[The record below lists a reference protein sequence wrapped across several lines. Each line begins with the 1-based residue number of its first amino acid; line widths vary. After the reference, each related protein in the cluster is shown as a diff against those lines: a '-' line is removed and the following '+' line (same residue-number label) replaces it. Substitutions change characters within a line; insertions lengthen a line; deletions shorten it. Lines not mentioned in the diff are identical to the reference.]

1 MNNQYQS
8 FQNLYNQVNVTGFT
22 VNSPDGKIFCPTLE
36 ANTIILSGGTVGL
49 GATWAQGETGMM
61 GTPGGETGTQGPT
74 GADGLTGLQGQ
85 TGNVGITGM

>member
-49 GATWAQGETGMM
+49 GAT
-61 GTPGGETGTQGPT
+61 
-74 GADGLTGLQGQ
+74 
-85 TGNVGITGM
+85 